1 MIEHWRDP
9 STGFLGGLGIRG
21 EENTD
26 VAVELVEDP
35 GDPGVVTVAPRV
47 TPAGPTELDIPTH
60 PPPVREACEQA
71 SNHTAVPVATPPKPS
86 RRASTPLASIG

>member
-1 MIEHWRDP
+1 M
-9 STGFLGGLGIRG
+9 RG

-26 VAVELVEDP
+26 AAGALAEDP
-35 GDPGVVTVAPRV
+35 GVPGVVTLAPRV
-47 TPAGPTELDIPTH
+47 TPAGPTEVDMSRHSPA
-60 PPPVREACEQA
+60 VREACEQA